1 MWAKKTI
8 KSLSISYMVEFDYST
23 LFPTIFRYFV
33 LILLYVIVFANFSK
47 VNIKFILFMVMMILT
62 FFTTIFVGRDM
73 FSSIGLM
80 KAVYGTFMENDPLE
94 YKNPFVFYYVILI
107 GITILLLLCS
117 ISMILA
123 VFDYG
128 KKTTSDYMTYRL
140 TPMNSALINDFELSF
155 QTYMIYLSIF
165 IYFIIFAHTQGTT
178 KVLMFNIACIL
189 MSIVILYMS
198 VYGCYL
204 SVKFLDNKKY
214 KRQLYQ

>member
-1 MWAKKTI
+1 MAD
-8 KSLSISYMVEFDYST
+8 FDYST

-33 LILLYVIVFANFSK
+33 LFILYLIVFANFSK

-62 FFTTIFVGRDM
+62 FFTTIFVGRDI

-80 KAVYGTFMENDPLE
+80 KTLYGTFTENDPLE

-107 GITILLLLCS
+107 GLTILLLLCS
-117 ISMILA
+117 ISIILA

-128 KKTTSDYMTYRL
+128 KKTTSDYMTYTL
-140 TPMNSALINDFELSF
+140 TPMNSILINEFELKF
-155 QTYMIYLSIF
+155 QTYMIYLSMF
-165 IYFIIFAHTQGTT
+165 IYFIIFAHTQGTA

-189 MSIVILYMS
+189 MTIVILYMS
-198 VYGCYL
+198 IYGCYL

-214 KRQLYQ
+214 KKQLYQ

>member
-1 MWAKKTI
+1 MAD
-8 KSLSISYMVEFDYST
+8 FDYST

-33 LILLYVIVFANFSK
+33 LFILYLIVFVNFSK

-62 FFTTIFVGRDM
+62 FFTTIFVGRDI

-80 KAVYGTFMENDPLE
+80 KTLYGTFTENDPLE

-107 GITILLLLCS
+107 GLTILLLLCS
-117 ISMILA
+117 ISIILA

-128 KKTTSDYMTYRL
+128 KKTTSDYMTYTL
-140 TPMNSALINDFELSF
+140 TPMNSILINEFELTF
-155 QTYMIYLSIF
+155 QTYMIYLSMF
-165 IYFIIFAHTQGTT
+165 IYFIIFAHTQGTA

-189 MSIVILYMS
+189 MTIVILYMS

-214 KRQLYQ
+214 KKQLYQ